1 MSQKLWNL
9 QLDIMVT
16 SKQCDR
22 IILGFCFTTCLL
34 ALFIGSFREVGAFG
48 VESDFYEVYAVQAEN
63 ILAGG
68 FYTYEHNPP
77 GYCLLLAAI
86 TFLTGN
92 TFVAAKLI
100 SAFATGFL
108 GWISYLLLKTL
119 FGYKISFISTIF
131 LLLTLIPSSFLAAT
145 DVISATVI
153 TLAFYLFLRQPF
165 LSLNNCFW
173 LGFAAGSA
181 YLMRGNAIFV
191 SIGIAFCL
199 IFINF
204 ELIAWQKRLI
214 KVAIFIIGV
223 FVITFPWFIYSW
235 RVNGNAFASTAY
247 LQVAAHFFHPQDDEF
262 ITNVQA
268 MRSNFN
274 SFSEVLI
281 YNPPK
286 LIGRY
291 LQDVIVLNIP
301 KLFLPKS
308 LIDNLS
314 FPIYQLVLAIP
325 LFFVL
330 TGLFFLLKD
339 TQQKK
344 NILAQKRIAFLL
356 LNLLGY
362 LLLGLVGFHR
372 RYYLFLFPLVF
383 TLIIYPFV
391 IFPGKARLY
400 RLAFNWIFIIHLVL
414 VLSVAAYIETRL
426 ILVYEP
432 KYLLEIAAFLKTHSL
447 PNETII
453 VRKPHL
459 AYLANLKTEFPLA
472 TNASDYLEKAREVNA
487 SYIVYSDYEAS
498 LWKGLESLS
507 NPKVLPNKFKLI
519 YTHLPTNTLI
529 YKVK

>member
-1 MSQKLWNL
+1 MFQAA
-9 QLDIMVT
+9 V
-16 SKQCDR
+16 
-22 IILGFCFTTCLL
+22 F
-34 ALFIGSFREVGAFG
+34 VFG
-48 VESDFYEVYAVQAEN
+48 V
-63 ILAGG
+63 
-68 FYTYEHNPP
+68 
-77 GYCLLLAAI
+77 LLI
-86 TFLTGN
+86 T
-92 TFVAAKLI
+92 I
-100 SAFATGFL
+100 
-108 GWISYLLLKTL
+108 
-119 FGYKISFISTIF
+119 
-131 LLLTLIPSSFLAAT
+131 
-145 DVISATVI
+145 
-153 TLAFYLFLRQPF
+153 
-165 LSLNNCFW
+165 
-173 LGFAAGSA
+173 
-181 YLMRGNAIFV
+181 
-191 SIGIAFCL
+191 
-199 IFINF
+199 
-204 ELIAWQKRLI
+204 
-214 KVAIFIIGV
+214 
-223 FVITFPWFIYSW
+223 PWFIYSW
-235 RVNGNAFASTAY
+235 KVNGSAFASTAY

-268 MRSNFN
+268 MRSHFN

-291 LQDVIVLNIP
+291 LQDVIVLNIT

-362 LLLGLVGFHR
+362 LVLGLVGFHR

-391 IFPGKARLY
+391 IPVRTRLY
-400 RLAFNWIFIIHLVL
+400 RLVFNWIFIIHLGL
-414 VLSVAAYIETRL
+414 VSSAAAYIETKL
-426 ILVYEP
+426 ILVSEP
-432 KYLLEIAAFLKTHSL
+432 KYLLEIAAFLKTYSL

-459 AYLANLKTEFPLA
+459 AYLGNLKAEFPLA
-472 TNASDYLEKAREVNA
+472 KNANEYLDKSKEINA
-487 SYIVYSDYEAS
+487 SYIVYSDYETR

-507 NPKVLPNKFKLI
+507 NPKILPNKFKLI
-519 YTHLPTNTLI
+519 YTHPPTNILI
-529 YKVK
+529 YEVK

>member
-1 MSQKLWNL
+1 
-9 QLDIMVT
+9 MVT
-16 SKQCDR
+16 SKQCDH
-22 IILGFCFTTCLL
+22 IILVFCLTTCLL

-63 ILAGG
+63 LLAGG

-92 TFVAAKLI
+92 TFMAAKLI

-119 FGYKISFISTIF
+119 FGYKIAFTSTIF

-145 DVISATVI
+145 DVVSAAVLN
-153 TLAFYLFLRQPF
+153 LAFYLFLRQPF

-191 SIGIAFCL
+191 SVGVTFCL
-199 IFINF
+199 MFINF
-204 ELIAWQKRLI
+204 DQITWQKRLV
-214 KVAIFIIGV
+214 KTAIFISGV
-223 FVITFPWFIYSW
+223 FIITSPWFIYSW
-235 RVNGNAFASTAY
+235 KVNGSAFASTAY

-268 MRSNFN
+268 MRSHFH
-274 SFSEVLI
+274 SFSEVLL

-286 LIGRY
+286 LIARY
-291 LQDVIVLNIP
+291 LQDVLFLNIP

-325 LFFVL
+325 LLFVL

-339 TQQKK
+339 TRQKK
-344 NILAQKRIAFLL
+344 DRLAQKRIALLL

-372 RYYLFLFPLVF
+372 RYYLFLFPLIF

-391 IFPGKARLY
+391 ISPVKTRLY
-400 RLAFNWIFIIHLVL
+400 RLVFNWIFIIHLVF
-414 VLSVAAYIETRL
+414 VLSAATYIETKL
-426 ILVYEP
+426 ILVSEP

-459 AYLANLKTEFPLA
+459 AYLANLKAEFPLA
-472 TNASDYLEKAREVNA
+472 TNASDYLEKAREFNV
-487 SYIVYSDYEAS
+487 SYIVYSDYEAT

-507 NPKVLPNKFKLI
+507 NPKILPSKFKLI
-519 YTHLPTNTLI
+519 YTHPLTNTLI
-529 YKVK
+529 YEIK

>member
-1 MSQKLWNL
+1 
-9 QLDIMVT
+9 MVT

-22 IILGFCFTTCLL
+22 IILVFCLTTCLL
-34 ALFIGSFREVGAFG
+34 ALFIGSFHEVGAFG

-63 ILAGG
+63 ILAEG

-92 TFVAAKLI
+92 TFIAGKVI

-119 FGYKISFISTIF
+119 FGYKIAFISTIF
-131 LLLTLIPSSFLAAT
+131 LLFTLIPSSFLAAT
-145 DVISATVI
+145 DVVSATVI
-153 TLAFYLFLRQPF
+153 TLAFYLFLRQTV
-165 LSLNNCFW
+165 LGLNNCFW

-191 SIGIAFCL
+191 SVGIIFCI

-204 ELIAWQKRLI
+204 EQITWQKRLI
-214 KVAIFIIGV
+214 KAAIFISGV

-235 RVNGNAFASTAY
+235 KVNGSAFASTAY

-268 MRSNFN
+268 MRSRFH
-274 SFSEVLI
+274 SFSEVLL

-286 LIGRY
+286 LIARY
-291 LQDVIVLNIP
+291 LRDILFLNIP

-325 LFFVL
+325 LFFAL

-339 TQQKK
+339 TRQKK
-344 NILAQKRIAFLL
+344 DRLAQKRIGFLL

-391 IFPGKARLY
+391 IPVKTRLY
-400 RLAFNWIFIIHLVL
+400 RLVFNWIFIIHLVF
-414 VLSVAAYIETRL
+414 VSSAAAYIETKL
-426 ILVYEP
+426 ILVSEP
-432 KYLLEIAAFLKTHSL
+432 KYLLEIAAFLKTSSL

-453 VRKPHL
+453 VRKSHL
-459 AYLANLKTEFPLA
+459 AYLANLKAEFPLA
-472 TNASDYLEKAREVNA
+472 TSANEYLDKAKEIDA
-487 SYIVYSDYEAS
+487 SYIVYSDYEAT
-498 LWKGLESLS
+498 LWKGLKSLS
-507 NPKVLPNKFKLI
+507 NPKTLPDKFKLI
-519 YTHLPTNTLI
+519 YTHPQTNTLI
-529 YKVK
+529 YEVK

>member
-1 MSQKLWNL
+1 
-9 QLDIMVT
+9 MVT

-22 IILGFCFTTCLL
+22 IILVFCLTTCLL

-92 TFVAAKLI
+92 TFIAGKLI
-100 SAFATGFL
+100 SAFATGFF

-119 FGYKISFISTIF
+119 FGYKIAFISTIF

-145 DVISATVI
+145 DVVSSAFI
-153 TLAFYLFLRQPF
+153 TLSLYLFLRQPF

-173 LGFAAGSA
+173 LGFAAGIS

-191 SIGIAFCL
+191 SVGIAFCL

-204 ELIAWQKRLI
+204 ERITWQKRLI
-214 KVAIFIIGV
+214 KAVIFIIGV
-223 FVITFPWFIYSW
+223 FVVTFPWFIYTW
-235 RVNGNAFASTAY
+235 KVNGSAFASTAY

-262 ITNVQA
+262 ITNIQA
-268 MRSNFN
+268 MRSHFH
-274 SFSEVLI
+274 SFSEVLL

-286 LIGRY
+286 LINRY
-291 LQDVIVLNIP
+291 LQDVLFLNIP

-308 LIDNLS
+308 LIDSLN
-314 FPIYQLVLAIP
+314 FPVYQLVLAIP

-330 TGLFFLLKD
+330 RGLFFIIKD
-339 TQQKK
+339 IKQKQDKLTQKQT
-344 NILAQKRIAFLL
+344 AFLL

-362 LLLGLVGFHR
+362 LLLVLVGFHR
-372 RYYLFLFPLVF
+372 RYYLFLFPLIF
-383 TLIIYPFV
+383 TSIIYPLV

-414 VLSVAAYIETRL
+414 VLSAAAYIETKL
-426 ILVYEP
+426 ILVSEP
-432 KYLLEIAAFLKTHSL
+432 KYLVEIAAFLKTSSL

-453 VRKPHL
+453 VRKSHL
-459 AYLANLKTEFPLA
+459 AYLANLKAEFPLA
-472 TNASDYLEKAREVNA
+472 TNANEYLDKAKEINA

-507 NPKVLPNKFKLI
+507 NPKTLPSTFKLI
-519 YTHLPTNTLI
+519 YTHPPTNTLI
-529 YKVK
+529 YEVK